1 MNNFPKIIISGGGTG
16 GHIFPAVAIAN
27 ALKSISPNC
36 EILFVGA
43 EGKNWLFF
51 GEQHFVLD
59 FYYQT
64 EIQEWLTTGVLTK
77 LDTAFSRDQER
88 KIYVQDRIREKAKAF
103 NNWLENGA
111 SIYICG
117 QKNPMSQDVE
127 QAIVEVISKERNIT
141 VSEAKQILEELENQG
156 KYQKDVY

>member
-1 MNNFPKIIISGGGTG
+1 M
-16 GHIFPAVAIAN
+16 
-27 ALKSISPNC
+27 
-36 EILFVGA
+36 
-43 EGKNWLFF
+43 FF

-88 KIYVQDRIREKAKAF
+88 KIYVQDRIREKATEF
-103 NNWLENGA
+103 NSWLENGA

-127 QAIVEVISKERNIT
+127 QAIVAVIAQERNI
-141 VSEAKQILEELENQG
+141 SEEQAKQILEDLENQG

>member
-1 MNNFPKIIISGGGTG
+1 MSCRCFLG
-16 GHIFPAVAIAN
+16 
-27 ALKSISPNC
+27 
-36 EILFVGA
+36 E
-43 EGKNWLFF
+43 NWLFF
-51 GEQHFVLD
+51 GEQHFMLD

-88 KIYVQDRIREKAKAF
+88 KIYVQDRIREKASEF
-103 NNWLENGA
+103 NRWLEEGA
-111 SIYICG
+111 NIYICG

-127 QAIVEVISKERNIT
+127 QAIVSVIAQERNIS
-141 VSEAKQILEELENQG
+141 VEAAKEVLEALENQG